1 MAGTSPGMTEKWGGE
16 VDHGHRRQTG
26 AAAAA
31 SPEMAVARQAR
42 TGADDDLRGAV
53 LRLLALGNVRH
64 PHAHHR
70 PSLAVA
76 AGSHVDA
83 VHLCDFYRRRRRH
96 PP

>member
-1 MAGTSPGMTEKWGGE
+1 MAGTSPAMTEKCDGE
-16 VDHGHRRQTG
+16 FDHGHRRQTG

-53 LRLLALGNVRH
+53 LRLLALGDVRH
-64 PHAHHR
+64 PPPHHP

-76 AGSHVDA
+76 ARSHGAA
-83 VHLCDFYRRRRRH
+83 VYLCRFYPRPC
-96 PP
+96 PPPP